1 MIDFDIILKHIGGLG
16 RFQIILIFLVGYYSI
31 PAGIN
36 SLAPV
41 FINYTPAFR
50 CSVPQFDTNPYY
62 TNLTENEILN
72 LTTPLDK
79 NGEYDTCY
87 RQRNKRVFHSSFCAK
102 VTKIY
107 DYNASYCIE
116 GSLDCVNK
124 SAAKIPCDQ
133 GYHYDRSIFP
143 ETVITEFDLVCDN
156 KYLDALATSLYMIG
170 VLLGSLIFGNI
181 SDRFGRKITMIVTSV
196 LCFAGLLG
204 CAFVHNFT
212 LFVVSR
218 VFVAF
223 FGFGTF
229 ISNFVYLLEITSN
242 KWRTLLGVSF
252 QLGFAIGYMILSGVA
267 YQWSNWHDMEI
278 AMSIVSVPYALFLFF
293 IPESP
298 RWLFSNG
305 REEEAK
311 KITRRF
317 AKYNKVT
324 LDEPDIW
331 NEADTDTS
339 QVSDVTRDVISDNKL
354 YHEYNI
360 TFIKKTKKRLL
371 PRFVNS
377 MVYYGISLN
386 AGALAGDIFVNN
398 ALNGVM
404 EIAAYVIVIA
414 FMDITGRRFMLTAM
428 LVLASASLICSTIK
442 YILNSVYYI
451 TGLITLGV
459 VFAFA
464 AKVGISGS
472 YAVVYNFT
480 SELYPTVVRNRTNGV
495 GVGSTFARFGS
506 ILAPFI
512 LALQAYLKW
521 LPNVIFGVAAAA
533 AALLS
538 YTLPETK
545 GIDMMETI
553 EEAERFYNGKT
564 IKNQLVLTEKNDVGY
579 EYTNGQFDH
588 KESIA
593 K

>member
-87 RQRNKRVFHSSFCAK
+87 R
-102 VTKIY
+102 Y
-107 DYNASYCIE
+107 DYNASYCME

-305 REEEAK
+305 REDEAK

-331 NEADTDTS
+331 KEADTDTS
-339 QVSDVTRDVISDNKL
+339 QKSANETAKATYSSIDLFRTPAIRWVTFKL
-354 YHEYNI
+354 I
-360 TFIKKTKKRLL
+360 LSW
-371 PRFVNS
+371 FVNS

-428 LVLASASLICSTIK
+428 LVLASASLICSTIVNE
-442 YILNSVYYI
+442 YAGDDQ
-451 TGLITLGV
+451 GLITLGV

-464 AKVGISGS
+464 AKIGISGS

-480 SELYPTVVRNRTNGV
+480 SELYPTVVRTNGV

-506 ILAPFI
+506 ILSPFI
-512 LALQAYLKW
+512 LALQTYLRW

-564 IKNQLVLTEKNDVGY
+564 IKNQLVLTEKNDVEY

-588 KESIA
+588 KESMA
-593 K
+593 KL

>member
-87 RQRNKRVFHSSFCAK
+87 RQRNKRVFHSSFC
-102 VTKIY
+102 VTLCNFAY

-339 QVSDVTRDVISDNKL
+339 QKSGNETAKATYSSIDLFRTPAIRWVTFKL
-354 YHEYNI
+354 I
-360 TFIKKTKKRLL
+360 LSW
-371 PRFVNS
+371 FVNS

-428 LVLASASLICSTIK
+428 LVLASASLICSTIVNE
-442 YILNSVYYI
+442 YAYEDQ
-451 TGLITLGV
+451 

-553 EEAERFYNGKT
+553 EEAER
-564 IKNQLVLTEKNDVGY
+564 
-579 EYTNGQFDH
+579 
-588 KESIA
+588 
-593 K
+593 